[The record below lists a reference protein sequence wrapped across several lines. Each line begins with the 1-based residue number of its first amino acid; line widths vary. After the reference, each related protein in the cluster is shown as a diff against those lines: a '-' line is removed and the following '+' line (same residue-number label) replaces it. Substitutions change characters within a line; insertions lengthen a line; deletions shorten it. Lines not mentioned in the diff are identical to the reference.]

1 MRGSSQNGGQVRLDI
16 SAGKSSKRHAHEGKS
31 VDYTLDDLIHPSPV
45 SEKTLESTWEQ
56 KPSQVPDVVI
66 WSGVG
71 IASLLALGIFFW
83 LRSDTPSRQQVPIV
97 EIPADPEPASNLHA
111 ALMQPVSEYLSAD
124 TIEKKRAY
132 VRNPEQTL
140 QRMEHH
146 YAVHPLIPQTCE
158 SFIKI
163 QPFFYKQRQLWHVT
177 AKTGRNSAVALMLE
191 QMADGKFLVDWES
204 HVDYQP
210 MPWKQYLEEKPNKEM
225 AFRVMVQ
232 DSTHYAYEF
241 SSETQWAAYELTQS
255 HSEETAYGYVLRD
268 SDAHKALTEGLSQGP
283 KRMILRLQ
291 ASKGFAALRAFV
303 IKDLISD
310 SIYRIEPP
318 SSLDD

>member
-1 MRGSSQNGGQVRLDI
+1 MRDSNQNGGQVRLDI

-45 SEKTLESTWEQ
+45 AEKNLESTWEQ
-56 KPSQVPDVVI
+56 KRSSVPDIVI
-66 WSGVG
+66 WFSVVA
-71 IASLLALGIFFW
+71 ASLLLLGVFFW
-83 LRSDTPSRQQVPIV
+83 LRSDKSSNSAIPIA
-97 EIPADPEPASNLHA
+97 ESPAGAQEMTNIHDSLLAS
-111 ALMQPVSEYLSAD
+111 VREYLSAD
-124 TIEKKRAY
+124 TIEKKLPH
-132 VRNPEQTL
+132 VRNPGPTK
-140 QRMEHH
+140 QRMEQYH
-146 YAVHPLIPQTCE
+146 ADHPLIAQTCE

-225 AFRVMVQ
+225 TFRVTVQ

-268 SDAHKALTEGLSQGP
+268 SDAHKALTEALSQGP

-291 ASKGFAALRAFV
+291 ASKGFAAQRAFV